1 MQAGNSELVEILDQ
15 FFRNYYDNEIE
26 QLAQRYP
33 NGQRSLSI
41 DWRDIHR
48 FDRDLADDYLN
59 QPEQLQ
65 RYAEEALRLY
75 DVSSAVSLGQAHVR
89 VHNLPETERPSI
101 GDVRSRHI
109 NCLIEITG
117 TIDSVEQAQS
127 TLKEAAFECQ
137 LCGTLNRV
145 PQSAPGDLQEPHEC
159 MGCERSGPFRVNHDQ
174 SEYIDTQTIYVEQR
188 PPGVGTDDDREIIM
202 IRLEDDLVDKVVPGD
217 TVNISGVVR
226 RDAGLDNST
235 VSIPDKYIE
244 AVAITEASR
253 YQLELTD
260 ADKEKIV
267 RLSSSDSI
275 YETMVDSIAPTV
287 YGYEREK
294 LALALQLFSGVR
306 KQLPDG
312 SKIRG
317 DIHIAMLGDPGIGKS
332 KLARY
337 AARVAPRSVHVSG
350 TNTTQVGLTAAAKR
364 TSNSNNT
371 WTFEAGALPKA
382 HHGVCCVDNIT
393 DLRSEELRA
402 LHDVLEEQVVEPSK
416 GSSTVSIPAKA
427 SLLAVGNPKYGR
439 FDQYEP
445 IAEQLGLEPGLLS
458 QFDLLFV
465 MTDSPG
471 EEQDENVADH
481 VLQTN
486 YAGQLNTQTS
496 KVPTLDVSEEE
507 IENQLNKISPEIDP
521 ELLQKYIAYSRLNC
535 HPRLTDGA
543 RERIKEFYI
552 EIRSVGVDEDQPVP
566 VSARKLEGLVRLSEA
581 SARIRLSDTVEEHDA
596 NRVINLVRSCFNDIG
611 IEPEQRGFDADVV
624 DEGASKSDQDWSD
637 MMKELVSDVEEE
649 YGKGAPTEAVLE
661 QASEVG
667 MDKQKVERELDK
679 LKQKGEVYE
688 PSTDVLRTT

>member
-1 MQAGNSELVEILDQ
+1 MRAGNSELVDTLDQ
-15 FFRNYYDNEIE
+15 FFRNYYDDEIK

-33 NGQRSLSI
+33 NEQRSLSV
-41 DWRDIHR
+41 DWRDIYR
-48 FDRDLADDYLN
+48 FDPDLADDYLN

-89 VHNLPETERPSI
+89 VHNLPETERPDI

-109 NCLIEITG
+109 NSLIEITG
-117 TIDSVEQAQS
+117 TVDSMEQAQS
-127 TLKEAAFECQ
+127 TLEEAAFECQ
-137 LCGTLNRV
+137 LCGTLNRI
-145 PQSAPGDLQEPHEC
+145 PKSTSGELQEPHEC
-159 MGCERSGPFRVNHDQ
+159 MGCERSGPFRINHGQ
-174 SEYIDTQTIYVEQR
+174 SEYVDTQTIYVEQR
-188 PPGVGTDDDREIIM
+188 PPGVGTDDDREIITV
-202 IRLEDDLVDKVVPGD
+202 RLEDDIVDEVVPGD

-226 RDAGLDNST
+226 RDADLDNST
-235 VSIPDKYIE
+235 ASIPDKYIE
-244 AVAITEASR
+244 ATAITDASR
-253 YQLELTD
+253 YQLELSD

-267 RLSSSDSI
+267 RLSSSGSI

-317 DIHIAMLGDPGIGKS
+317 DIHIAMLGDPGVGKS

-337 AARVAPRSVHVSG
+337 AARVSPRSVHVSG

-393 DLRSEELRA
+393 DLRSKELRA

-439 FDQYEP
+439 FDHYEP
-445 IAEQLGLEPGLLS
+445 IGEQLDLEPGLLS

-465 MTDSPG
+465 MTDSPS
-471 EEQDENVADH
+471 EEQDKKVANH
-481 VLQTN
+481 VLKTN
-486 YAGQLNTQTS
+486 YAGQLNIQES
-496 KVPTLDVSEEE
+496 EMISLDVSEKE
-507 IENQLNKISPEIDP
+507 IENQLDEIAPEIDP

-535 HPRLTDGA
+535 HPRLTEGA
-543 RERIKEFYI
+543 REKIKDFYI

-581 SARIRLSDTVEEHDA
+581 SARIRLADTVEPEDA
-596 NRVINLVRSCFNDIG
+596 ERVIELVRSCLKDIG
-611 IEPEQRGFDADVV
+611 TDTEVEQDDADVV
-624 DEGASKSDQDWSD
+624 EGVTSKSQRDWEKSL
-637 MMKELVSDVEEE
+637 KKLVSDIEEE
-649 YGKGAPTEAVLE
+649 HSGGAPMEAILE
-661 QASEVG
+661 RAGIVG
-667 MDKQKVERELDK
+667 MDQGRVARGIEK
-679 LKQKGEVYE
+679 LKHKGELYE
-688 PSTDVLRTT
+688 PASDRLRTT